1 MTTLSSTRLE
11 ALFDYL
17 DGLTGR
23 PDVREL
29 ADALRRTDVSIEDVA
44 DWVRFSDRQYAR
56 NLIRAGKHYHALALC
71 WKSGQRSPIHDH
83 AQSVC
88 GVRVLEG
95 RATETRFEV
104 SPCGALKATGSGD
117 MQCGDVMVSR
127 DSDIHQVSNL
137 QAEGRNLV
145 TLHIYAPP
153 LLKMATYSI
162 VDRHVGEFRP
172 IAFEHFEGS
181 GI

>member
-29 ADALRRTDVSIEDVA
+29 ADVLRRTEVSIDDVA

-71 WKSGQRSPIHDH
+71 WKRSAYAFTPVIRVSVSGTNSC
-83 AQSVC
+83 A
-88 GVRVLEG
+88 
-95 RATETRFEV
+95 AT
-104 SPCGALKATGSGD
+104 
-117 MQCGDVMVSR
+117 DVNPA
-127 DSDIHQVSNL
+127 DS
-137 QAEGRNLV
+137 
-145 TLHIYAPP
+145 
-153 LLKMATYSI
+153 K
-162 VDRHVGEFRP
+162 
-172 IAFEHFEGS
+172 
-181 GI
+181 